1 MFRRKLFSFHYE
13 PSKYTFRVFWM
24 PQIPFAFE
32 LECEWPN
39 DLYTAELP
47 FLCSE
52 IFMFF
57 YWKQLNGNLA
67 RYFKIKSICVFECEW
82 PNGNSND
89 LCTAKLP
96 FGRSHSNSNANGN
109 WGIQNALLF
118 WYSSKDTHF
127 RSLMP
132 NSSCQIHH
140 KEPCIDYL
148 PSPLDLGRCNGLWY
162 KWQLL
167 NPGRLSQSAQ

>member
-1 MFRRKLFSFHYE
+1 MNLLNILFVCFECLRFRLRLSWSVNGQMTCIQLNCHSSAQKFS
-13 PSKYTFRVFWM
+13 
-24 PQIPFAFE
+24 
-32 LECEWPN
+32 C
-39 DLYTAELP
+39 
-47 FLCSE
+47 
-52 IFMFF
+52 FF

-148 PSPLDLGRCNGLWY
+148 PSPLDLGRCNSLWY
-162 KWQLL
+162 KWQLW